1 MRIICQQLT
10 PTVGEESA
18 NHAATIAAVEDAV
31 ARGADL
37 IVLPELCTSGYVFHD
52 QAEVEASALTIDA
65 PIIEHWRQAL
75 KDTDA
80 MLVAGIPLLESDGIS
95 NAAIMLD
102 ADGVL
107 AVYRKV
113 HLWDEERRWFR
124 AGSEPPPVVQTR
136 QGRIAMMVCFD
147 LEFPEMVRG
156 VVLQGA
162 DVIAAPTNWPA
173 VDVPAGERQPE
184 VHDAMSAARLSR
196 IFIACCDRGGSERGT
211 TFAGAS
217 AIIGPDGWI
226 RAASDSTQ
234 TTTIQ
239 ADVAP
244 SEARDKSTGASNDVL
259 GDRRPDVYAA
269 MPAVDLPAGATRP
282 VPGAL

>member
-1 MRIICQQLT
+1 MRIVCQQLT
-10 PTVGEESA
+10 PIVGDESA
-18 NHAATIAAVEDAV
+18 NHAATLAAVDDAV

-37 IVLPELCTSGYVFHD
+37 IVLPELCTSGYVFRDH
-52 QAEVEASALTIDA
+52 AEVEASALTVDSPIVGRWREALQGSDA
-65 PIIEHWRQAL
+65 V
-75 KDTDA
+75 
-80 MLVAGIPLLESDGIS
+80 LVAGIPLREPDGIS

-124 AGSEPPPVVQTR
+124 EGSEPPPVVHTR

-156 VVLQGA
+156 VFLQGA

-184 VHDAMSAARLSR
+184 VHDAMSSARLSR
-196 IFIACCDRGGSERGT
+196 IFIACCDRGGSECGA

-226 RAASDSTQ
+226 RAASESTHA
-234 TTTIQ
+234 TTIQ
-239 ADVAP
+239 ADVDP
-244 SEARDKSTGASNDVL
+244 REARDKATGPSNDVRA
-259 GDRRPDVYAA
+259 DRRPEVYATEQ
-269 MPAVDLPAGATRP
+269 AGP
-282 VPGAL
+282 

>member
-37 IVLPELCTSGYVFHD
+37 IVLPELCTSGYVFRD

-75 KDTDA
+75 KGTDA
-80 MLVAGIPLLESDGIS
+80 MLVAGISLREPDGIS

-156 VVLQGA
+156 VFLQGA
-162 DVIAAPTNWPA
+162 DVIAAPTDWPA
-173 VDVPAGERQPE
+173 VDVPAGERLA
-184 VHDAMSAARLSR
+184 DAFGSISRHRPLTSPYRLTR
-196 IFIACCDRGGSERGT
+196 RRGSKRNLLICT
-211 TFAGAS
+211 DAYH
-217 AIIGPDGWI
+217 P
-226 RAASDSTQ
+226 RH
-234 TTTIQ
+234 
-239 ADVAP
+239 P
-244 SEARDKSTGASNDVL
+244 
-259 GDRRPDVYAA
+259 RRR
-269 MPAVDLPAGATRP
+269 L
-282 VPGAL
+282 

>member
-1 MRIICQQLT
+1 MRIICQQLA
-10 PTVGEESA
+10 PAVGDEVF
-18 NHAATIAAVEDAV
+18 NHAATVAAVEDAV

-37 IVLPELCTSGYVFHD
+37 IVLPELCTSGYVFRD
-52 QAEVEASALTIDA
+52 RAEVEASALGIEA
-65 PIIEHWRQAL
+65 PVIERWRQVLQGTEAV
-75 KDTDA
+75 
-80 MLVAGIPLLESDGIS
+80 LVAGIPLQESDGIS

-124 AGSEPPPVVQTR
+124 EGSEPPPVVDTR
-136 QGRIAMMVCFD
+136 QGGIAMMVCFD

-156 VVLQGA
+156 VFLQGA

-173 VDVPAGERQPE
+173 VDVPAGERQHE
-184 VHDAMSAARLSR
+184 VHDAMTSARLSR
-196 IFIACCDRGGSERGT
+196 VFIACCDRGGSERGA

-226 RAASDSTQ
+226 RAGSESPDATSV
-234 TTTIQ
+234 Q
-239 ADVAP
+239 ADVDLR
-244 SEARDKSTGASNDVL
+244 EARDKSTGASNDVRT
-259 GDRRPDVYAA
+259 DRRPDVYGGN
-269 MPAVDLPAGATRP
+269 PLLP
-282 VPGAL
+282 